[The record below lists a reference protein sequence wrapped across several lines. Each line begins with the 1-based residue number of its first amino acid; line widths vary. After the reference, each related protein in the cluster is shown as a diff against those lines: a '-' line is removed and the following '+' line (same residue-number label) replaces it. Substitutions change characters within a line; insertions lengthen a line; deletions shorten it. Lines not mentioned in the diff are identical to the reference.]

1 MIYRQLLSLAC
12 ILGLAASGL
21 GAEKPK
27 DMPPD
32 YLKTVQSAMRTFGAR
47 DFKTAIALVDKA
59 EGMYQP
65 SAMTVNIRAAVAIEE
80 KKFDEGREFCLK
92 ALQLDPKF
100 FPALFNLAEIPFMQG
115 KYAEARLA
123 YEKLLDEEASAD
135 LIKFRLYLT
144 YLLEKDDDRA
154 RIQLDKIPLL
164 NDTPIYFFAF
174 AAWEFAHGD
183 EKKAQSYLN
192 SAETVFPKTK
202 LSNFADVFYDIGWM
216 KRPTGNEQ

>member
-1 MIYRQLLSLAC
+1 MISRQLLSIAC
-12 ILGLAASGL
+12 ILGFAVSGF
-21 GAEKPK
+21 GAEQPK

-32 YLKTVQSAMRTFGAR
+32 YIKTVKSAMSTFAVR

-80 KKFDEGREFCLK
+80 KKFDAGREFCLK

-123 YEKLLDEEASAD
+123 YEKLLDEETSAD

-144 YLLEKDDDRA
+144 YLLEKDDERA
-154 RIQLDKIPLL
+154 KAHLDKIPLL
-164 NDTPIYFFAF
+164 NDSPIYFFAF

-192 SAETVFPKTK
+192 SAETVFPKAK
-202 LSNFADVFYDIGWM
+202 LSNFTDVFYDIGWM